1 VGLKLRPHR
10 AEEGGRKGAGLPAQ
24 PGPRGGLGIGGRVD
38 PRAFV
43 IPVKQPPGG
52 RELDIDTRT
61 RNAIQRSLRCLG
73 ERGSP
78 CSPAAGAPGQGAYLD
93 GIDGPRAP
101 SLRKEGVAEMLDNLT
116 GYLAAQARR

>member
-73 ERGSP
+73 ERGF
-78 CSPAAGAPGQGAYLD
+78 ALLTGRWRTRAGCLPGRHRRAP
-93 GIDGPRAP
+93 AP

>member
-1 VGLKLRPHR
+1 VDVKALVFRHNLAREAASVSADVSTRGLSSFPSNSRP
-10 AEEGGRKGAGLPAQ
+10 AAGTSISIPA
-24 PGPRGGLGIGGRVD
+24 PATPSS
-38 PRAFV
+38 A
-43 IPVKQPPGG
+43 
-52 RELDIDTRT
+52 
-61 RNAIQRSLRCLG
+61 RCAAWANG
-73 ERGSP
+73 GSP